1 MQVVNLSIATCS
13 KVEFYGS
20 LHAKSKYRLRV
31 LDYRIASNFRGQ
43 NICGGLAI
51 LRHFVGNIFVVGA
64 CTAGKC
70 KQGYFIR
77 G

>member
-51 LRHFVGNIFVVGA
+51 LRHFVVGA